1 MDMATPCMWLQ
12 SLQQKELQMDNPQSP
27 TSENQIETARE
38 SSSPSILST
47 TSLYSLYVPSS
58 PNSSNDEDKDSIWW
72 IISGVDISE
81 TCHKYRVEVI
91 DKCKS
96 MAIILDAFEEL

>member
-1 MDMATPCMWLQ
+1 
-12 SLQQKELQMDNPQSP
+12 DNPQSP

-58 PNSSNDEDKDSIWW
+58 PNSSNDEEFIK
-72 IISGVDISE
+72 SGKK
-81 TCHKYRVEVI
+81 TFQLLYFTGPG
-91 DKCKS
+91 
-96 MAIILDAFEEL
+96 ILE